1 MREVLFR
8 GKRKDTKEWVYGSLI
23 ENNGNS
29 YIVNNV
35 IESNEEYISLEEW
48 FPVIPETVGQ
58 YTGLRDKRRVKI
70 FEGDLLS
77 GSCPELVRWENSTNT
92 SYGQGD
98 STSEM
103 SVGFKFSTW
112 GNNADFKN
120 IKVIGNIYE
129 CTKFI

>member
-77 GSCPELVRWENSTNT
+77 GSCPELVRWKNRTNT

-112 GNNADFKN
+112 GNKVDFKN
-120 IKVIGNIYE
+120 IEVVGSIYDNN
-129 CTKFI
+129 